1 MNILAESNLWKSFT
15 WVALILAGMVI
26 ALLFVSRSQL
36 HRQVIESEA
45 MFLKAQFEQS
55 MNALLLDELDEEISW
70 IEENSLNER
79 LINQAALESLD
90 IPQVEGVQAY
100 NREFIPIP
108 LPTAVGS
115 PVSSNDFFQ
124 DARLE
129 GWVLRVLPNGSFGLM
144 IHLLDQQESYYI
156 EFQLNGEPLQD
167 AWNRIDT
174 TLIKQGSGLMIFAVF
189 LLWSIF
195 LMMIRQIQAKEKLLI
210 EKTEVLKQTNQELS
224 RAYKTTS
231 LGALTGHLMHALKSP
246 LTALNDLARDPNSLI
261 KEDSIADI
269 RFTIQQ
275 MEGLVHQALETIK
288 ETEKGEISY
297 CLSIK
302 ELFEIARQE
311 FAKKFALARLE
322 LNESSSLTGLFNNL
336 QGNLILA
343 ILGNLFQNSVDAKK
357 DVSLFIECLEEDG
370 NWIILLTDNAG
381 GIATALRKQL
391 FSPMVSRKPRGSG
404 IGLALCKQLAE
415 SMNGSL
421 SLVSSGKQGSC
432 FRLTVPKLESSQSP
446 TPARI

>member
-1 MNILAESNLWKSFT
+1 MNILPESNLWKSFS
-15 WVALILAGMVI
+15 WVALILAGMVV

-36 HRQVIESEA
+36 HRQVVESEA

-55 MNALLLDELDEEISW
+55 MNALLLDELDEEIAW
-70 IEENSLNER
+70 MEENSLEER

-100 NREFIPIP
+100 NREFISIP

-115 PVSSNDFFQ
+115 PVSSNEIFQ

-129 GWVLRVLPNGSFGLM
+129 GWVLRVLPSGSFGLM

-174 TLIKQGSGLMIFAVF
+174 TLIKQGSGLMIFSIV

-195 LMMIRQIQAKEKLLI
+195 LMMIRRIQAKEKLLI

-246 LTALNDLARDPNSLI
+246 LTALNDLARDPNTLI

-275 MEGLVHQALETIK
+275 MEGLVYQALETIK

-311 FAKKFALARLE
+311 FAKKFAIARLE

-415 SMNGSL
+415 SMDGSL
-421 SLVSSGKQGSC
+421 SLLSSGKQGSC
-432 FRLTVPKLESSQSP
+432 FRLTVPKLESSPSP

>member
-1 MNILAESNLWKSFT
+1 MNILAESNLWKSFS
-15 WVALILAGMVI
+15 WVALILAGMVV

-36 HRQVIESEA
+36 HRQVVESEA

-55 MNALLLDELDEEISW
+55 MNALLLDELDEEIAW
-70 IEENSLNER
+70 MEENSLEER

-115 PVSSNDFFQ
+115 PVSSNEIFQ

-129 GWVLRVLPNGSFGLM
+129 GWVLRVLPSGSFGLM

-174 TLIKQGSGLMIFAVF
+174 TLIKQGSGLMIFSIV

-195 LMMIRQIQAKEKLLI
+195 LMMIRRIQAKEKLLI

-246 LTALNDLARDPNSLI
+246 LTALNDLARDPNTLI

-275 MEGLVHQALETIK
+275 MEGLVYQALETIK

-322 LNESSSLTGLFNNL
+322 LNESSSLSGLFNNL

-415 SMNGSL
+415 SMDGSL
-421 SLVSSGKQGSC
+421 SLLSSGKQGSC
-432 FRLTVPKLESSQSP
+432 FRLTVPKLESSPSP
-446 TPARI
+446 TPART

>member
-1 MNILAESNLWKSFT
+1 
-15 WVALILAGMVI
+15 
-26 ALLFVSRSQL
+26 
-36 HRQVIESEA
+36 
-45 MFLKAQFEQS
+45 
-55 MNALLLDELDEEISW
+55 
-70 IEENSLNER
+70 
-79 LINQAALESLD
+79 
-90 IPQVEGVQAY
+90 
-100 NREFIPIP
+100 
-108 LPTAVGS
+108 
-115 PVSSNDFFQ
+115 
-124 DARLE
+124 
-129 GWVLRVLPNGSFGLM
+129 
-144 IHLLDQQESYYI
+144 
-156 EFQLNGEPLQD
+156 
-167 AWNRIDT
+167 
-174 TLIKQGSGLMIFAVF
+174 
-189 LLWSIF
+189 
-195 LMMIRQIQAKEKLLI
+195 
-210 EKTEVLKQTNQELS
+210 
-224 RAYKTTS
+224 
-231 LGALTGHLMHALKSP
+231 MHALKSP
-246 LTALNDLARDPNSLI
+246 LTALNDLARDPSTLI

-275 MEGLVHQALETIK
+275 MEGLVYQALETIK

-415 SMNGSL
+415 SMDGSL
-421 SLVSSGKQGSC
+421 SLLSSGKQGSC

>member
-1 MNILAESNLWKSFT
+1 
-15 WVALILAGMVI
+15 MVI

-174 TLIKQGSGLMIFAVF
+174 TLIKQGSGLMIFSIF

-195 LMMIRQIQAKEKLLI
+195 LMMIRRIQAKEKLLI

-246 LTALNDLARDPNSLI
+246 LTALNDLARDPSTLI

-275 MEGLVHQALETIK
+275 MEGLVYQALETIK

-415 SMNGSL
+415 SMDGSL
-421 SLVSSGKQGSC
+421 SLLSSGKQGSC

>member
-1 MNILAESNLWKSFT
+1 MNILAESNLWKSFS
-15 WVALILAGMVI
+15 WVALILAGMVV

-36 HRQVIESEA
+36 HRQVVESEA

-55 MNALLLDELDEEISW
+55 MNALLLDELDEEIAW
-70 IEENSLNER
+70 MEENSLEER

-115 PVSSNDFFQ
+115 PVSSNEIFQ

-129 GWVLRVLPNGSFGLM
+129 GWVLRVLPSGSFGLM

-174 TLIKQGSGLMIFAVF
+174 TLIKQGSGLMIFSIV

-195 LMMIRQIQAKEKLLI
+195 LMMIRRIQAKEKLLI

-246 LTALNDLARDPNSLI
+246 LTALNDLARDPNTLI

-275 MEGLVHQALETIK
+275 MEGLVYQALETIK

-415 SMNGSL
+415 SMDGSL
-421 SLVSSGKQGSC
+421 SLLSSGKQGSC
-432 FRLTVPKLESSQSP
+432 FRLTVPKLESSPSP

>member
-1 MNILAESNLWKSFT
+1 MNILPESNLWKSFS
-15 WVALILAGMVI
+15 WVALILAGMVV

-36 HRQVIESEA
+36 HRQVVESEA

-55 MNALLLDELDEEISW
+55 MNALLLDELDEEIAW
-70 IEENSLNER
+70 MEENSLEER
-79 LINQAALESLD
+79 LINQVALESLD

-115 PVSSNDFFQ
+115 PVSSNEIFQ

-129 GWVLRVLPNGSFGLM
+129 GWVLRVLPSGSFGLM

-174 TLIKQGSGLMIFAVF
+174 TLIKQGSGLMIFSIV

-195 LMMIRQIQAKEKLLI
+195 LMMIRRIQAKEKLLI

-246 LTALNDLARDPNSLI
+246 LTALNDLARDPNTLI

-275 MEGLVHQALETIK
+275 MEGLVYQALETIK

-415 SMNGSL
+415 SMDGSL
-421 SLVSSGKQGSC
+421 SLLSSGKQGSC
-432 FRLTVPKLESSQSP
+432 FRLTVPKLESSPSP

>member
-174 TLIKQGSGLMIFAVF
+174 TLIKQGSGLMIFSIV

-195 LMMIRQIQAKEKLLI
+195 LMMIRRIQAKEKLLI

-246 LTALNDLARDPNSLI
+246 LTALNDLARDPSTLI

-311 FAKKFALARLE
+311 FAKKFALARLK

-415 SMNGSL
+415 SMGGSL
-421 SLVSSGKQGSC
+421 SLLSSGKQGSC

>member
-174 TLIKQGSGLMIFAVF
+174 TLIKQGSGLMIFSIV

-195 LMMIRQIQAKEKLLI
+195 LMMIRRIQAKEKLLI

-246 LTALNDLARDPNSLI
+246 LTALNDLARDPSTLI

-415 SMNGSL
+415 SMDGSL
-421 SLVSSGKQGSC
+421 SLLSSGKQGSC

>member
-1 MNILAESNLWKSFT
+1 MNILAESNLWKSFS
-15 WVALILAGMVI
+15 WVALILAGMVV

-55 MNALLLDELDEEISW
+55 MNALLLDELDEEIAW
-70 IEENSLNER
+70 MEENSLEER

-90 IPQVEGVQAY
+90 IPQVEGIQAY

-115 PVSSNDFFQ
+115 PVSSNEIFQ

-129 GWVLRVLPNGSFGLM
+129 GWVLRVLPSGSFGLM

-174 TLIKQGSGLMIFAVF
+174 TLIKQGSGLMVF
-189 LLWSIF
+189 SIVLLWSIF
-195 LMMIRQIQAKEKLLI
+195 LMMIRRIQAKEKLLI

-269 RFTIQQ
+269 RFTIHQ
-275 MEGLVHQALETIK
+275 MEGLVYQALETIK

-302 ELFEIARQE
+302 ELLEIPRQE

-322 LNESSSLTGLFNNL
+322 LNESSSLSGLVNNL

-357 DVSLFIECLEEDG
+357 DVSLFIDCIEEDG
-370 NWIILLTDNAG
+370 NWIISLTDNAG

-415 SMNGSL
+415 SMDGSL

-432 FRLTVPKLESSQSP
+432 FRLTVPKLESSPSP

>member
-1 MNILAESNLWKSFT
+1 MKILAESNLWKSFS
-15 WVALILAGMVI
+15 WVALILAGMVV

-36 HRQVIESEA
+36 HRQVVESEA

-55 MNALLLDELDEEISW
+55 MNALLLDELDEEIAW
-70 IEENSLNER
+70 MEENSLEER

-115 PVSSNDFFQ
+115 PVSSNEIFQ

-129 GWVLRVLPNGSFGLM
+129 GWVLRVLPSGSFGLM

-174 TLIKQGSGLMIFAVF
+174 TLIKQGSGLMIFSIV

-195 LMMIRQIQAKEKLLI
+195 LMMIRRIQAKEKLLI

-246 LTALNDLARDPNSLI
+246 LTALNDLARDPSSLI
-261 KEDSIADI
+261 NEDSIADI

-275 MEGLVHQALETIK
+275 MEGLVYQALETIK

-322 LNESSSLTGLFNNL
+322 LNESSSVTGLFNNL

-415 SMNGSL
+415 SMDGSL
-421 SLVSSGKQGSC
+421 SLLSSGKQGSC
-432 FRLTVPKLESSQSP
+432 FRLTVPKLESSPSP
-446 TPARI
+446 TPARL

>member
-124 DARLE
+124 DAKLE

-174 TLIKQGSGLMIFAVF
+174 TLIKQGSGLMIFSIV

-195 LMMIRQIQAKEKLLI
+195 LMMIRRIQAKEKLLI

-246 LTALNDLARDPNSLI
+246 LTALKDLARDPNTLI

-391 FSPMVSRKPRGSG
+391 FSPMVSRKPRVSG

>member
-1 MNILAESNLWKSFT
+1 MNILAESNLWKSFS
-15 WVALILAGMVI
+15 WVALIFAGMVV

-36 HRQVIESEA
+36 HRQVVESEA

-55 MNALLLDELDEEISW
+55 MNALLLDELDEEIAW
-70 IEENSLNER
+70 MEENSLEER

-115 PVSSNDFFQ
+115 PVSSNEIFQ

-129 GWVLRVLPNGSFGLM
+129 GWVLRALPSGSFGLM

-174 TLIKQGSGLMIFAVF
+174 TLIKQGSGLMIFSIV

-195 LMMIRQIQAKEKLLI
+195 LMMIRRIQAKEKLLI

-246 LTALNDLARDPNSLI
+246 LTALNDLARDPNTLI

-275 MEGLVHQALETIK
+275 MEGLVYQALETIK

-311 FAKKFALARLE
+311 FAQKFALARLE
-322 LNESSSLTGLFNNL
+322 LNESSSLSGLFNNL

-415 SMNGSL
+415 SMDGSL
-421 SLVSSGKQGSC
+421 SLLSSGKQGSC
-432 FRLTVPKLESSQSP
+432 FRLTVPKLESSPSP
-446 TPARI
+446 TPART

>member
-1 MNILAESNLWKSFT
+1 MNILAESNLWKSFS
-15 WVALILAGMVI
+15 WVALILAGMVV

-36 HRQVIESEA
+36 HRQVVESEA

-55 MNALLLDELDEEISW
+55 MNALLLDELDEEIAW
-70 IEENSLNER
+70 MEENSLEER

-115 PVSSNDFFQ
+115 PVSSNEIFQ

-129 GWVLRVLPNGSFGLM
+129 GWVLRVLPSGSFGLM

-174 TLIKQGSGLMIFAVF
+174 TLIKQGSGLMIFSIV

-195 LMMIRQIQAKEKLLI
+195 LMMIRRIQAKEKLLI

-246 LTALNDLARDPNSLI
+246 LTALNDLARDPNTLI

-275 MEGLVHQALETIK
+275 MEGLVYQALETIK

-322 LNESSSLTGLFNNL
+322 LNESSSLSGLFNNL

-415 SMNGSL
+415 SMDGSL
-421 SLVSSGKQGSC
+421 SLLSSGKQGSC
-432 FRLTVPKLESSQSP
+432 FRLTVPKLENSPSP
-446 TPARI
+446 TPART

>member
-1 MNILAESNLWKSFT
+1 MNILPESNLWKSFT

-124 DARLE
+124 DAKLE

-174 TLIKQGSGLMIFAVF
+174 TLIKQGLGLMIFAVF

-246 LTALNDLARDPNSLI
+246 LTALKDLARDPNTLI

-421 SLVSSGKQGSC
+421 SLLSSGKQGSC

>member
-1 MNILAESNLWKSFT
+1 MNILAESNLWKSFS
-15 WVALILAGMVI
+15 WVALIFAGMVV

-36 HRQVIESEA
+36 HRQVVESEA

-55 MNALLLDELDEEISW
+55 MNALLLDELDEEIAW
-70 IEENSLNER
+70 MEENSLEER

-115 PVSSNDFFQ
+115 PVSSNEIFQ

-129 GWVLRVLPNGSFGLM
+129 GWVLRVLPSGSFGLM

-174 TLIKQGSGLMIFAVF
+174 TLIKQGSGLMIFSIV

-195 LMMIRQIQAKEKLLI
+195 LMMIRRIQAKEKLLI

-246 LTALNDLARDPNSLI
+246 LTALNDLARDPSSLI

-275 MEGLVHQALETIK
+275 MEGLVYQALETIK

-322 LNESSSLTGLFNNL
+322 LNESSSTTGLFNNL

-415 SMNGSL
+415 SMDGSL
-421 SLVSSGKQGSC
+421 SLLSSGKQGSC
-432 FRLTVPKLESSQSP
+432 FRLTVPKLESSPSP

>member
-1 MNILAESNLWKSFT
+1 MNILAESNLWKSFS
-15 WVALILAGMVI
+15 WVALIFAGMVV

-36 HRQVIESEA
+36 HRQVVESEA

-55 MNALLLDELDEEISW
+55 MNALLLDELDEEIAW
-70 IEENSLNER
+70 MEENSLEER

-115 PVSSNDFFQ
+115 PVSSNEIFQ

-129 GWVLRVLPNGSFGLM
+129 GWVLRVLPSGSFGLM

-174 TLIKQGSGLMIFAVF
+174 TLIKQGSGLMVF
-189 LLWSIF
+189 SIVLLWSIF
-195 LMMIRQIQAKEKLLI
+195 LMMIRRIQAKEKLLI

-246 LTALNDLARDPNSLI
+246 LTALNDLARDPNTLI

-275 MEGLVHQALETIK
+275 MEGLVYQALETIK

-322 LNESSSLTGLFNNL
+322 LNESSSLSGLFNNL

-415 SMNGSL
+415 SMDGSL
-421 SLVSSGKQGSC
+421 SLLSSGKQGSC
-432 FRLTVPKLESSQSP
+432 FRLTVPKLESSPSP

>member
-1 MNILAESNLWKSFT
+1 MNILAESNLWKSFS
-15 WVALILAGMVI
+15 WVALIFAGMVV

-36 HRQVIESEA
+36 HRQVVESEA

-55 MNALLLDELDEEISW
+55 MNALLLDELDEEIAW
-70 IEENSLNER
+70 MEENSLEER

-115 PVSSNDFFQ
+115 PVSSNEIFQ

-129 GWVLRVLPNGSFGLM
+129 GWVLRVLPSGSFGLM

-174 TLIKQGSGLMIFAVF
+174 TLIKQGSGLMIFSIV

-195 LMMIRQIQAKEKLLI
+195 LMMIRRIQAKEKLLI

-246 LTALNDLARDPNSLI
+246 LTALNDLARDPSSLI

-275 MEGLVHQALETIK
+275 MEGLVYQALETIK

-322 LNESSSLTGLFNNL
+322 LNESSSLSGLFNNL

-415 SMNGSL
+415 SMDGSL
-421 SLVSSGKQGSC
+421 SLLSSGKQGSC
-432 FRLTVPKLESSQSP
+432 FRLTVPKLESSPSP

>member
-1 MNILAESNLWKSFT
+1 MNILAESNLWKSFS
-15 WVALILAGMVI
+15 WVALIFAGMVV

-36 HRQVIESEA
+36 HRQVVESEA

-55 MNALLLDELDEEISW
+55 MNALLLDELDEEIAW
-70 IEENSLNER
+70 MEENSLEER

-115 PVSSNDFFQ
+115 PVSSNEIFQ

-129 GWVLRVLPNGSFGLM
+129 GWVLRVLPSGSFGLM

-174 TLIKQGSGLMIFAVF
+174 TLIKQGSGLMVF
-189 LLWSIF
+189 SIVLLWSIF
-195 LMMIRQIQAKEKLLI
+195 LMMIRRIQAKEKLLI

-246 LTALNDLARDPNSLI
+246 LTALNDLARDPNTLI

-275 MEGLVHQALETIK
+275 MEGLVYQALETIK

-322 LNESSSLTGLFNNL
+322 LNESSSLSGLFNNL

-415 SMNGSL
+415 SMDGSL
-421 SLVSSGKQGSC
+421 SLLSSGKQGSC
-432 FRLTVPKLESSQSP
+432 FRLTVPKLESSPSP
-446 TPARI
+446 TPART

>member
-90 IPQVEGVQAY
+90 IPQVEGVQGY

-144 IHLLDQQESYYI
+144 IYLLDQQESYYI

-174 TLIKQGSGLMIFAVF
+174 TLIKQGSGLMIFSIV

-195 LMMIRQIQAKEKLLI
+195 LMMIRRIQAKEKLLI

-246 LTALNDLARDPNSLI
+246 LTALNDLARDPSTLI

-415 SMNGSL
+415 SMDGSL
-421 SLVSSGKQGSC
+421 SLLSSGKQGSC

>member
-1 MNILAESNLWKSFT
+1 MNILPESNLWKSFS
-15 WVALILAGMVI
+15 WVALILAGMVV

-36 HRQVIESEA
+36 HRQVVESEA

-55 MNALLLDELDEEISW
+55 MNALLLDELDEEIAW
-70 IEENSLNER
+70 MEENSLEER

-100 NREFIPIP
+100 NREFISIP

-115 PVSSNDFFQ
+115 PVSSNEIFQ

-129 GWVLRVLPNGSFGLM
+129 GWVLRVLPSGSFALM
-144 IHLLDQQESYYI
+144 IHLPDQQESYYI

-174 TLIKQGSGLMIFAVF
+174 TLIKQGSGLMIFSIV
-189 LLWSIF
+189 LLSSIF
-195 LMMIRQIQAKEKLLI
+195 LMMIRRIQAKEKLLI

-246 LTALNDLARDPNSLI
+246 LTALNDLARDPNTLI

-275 MEGLVHQALETIK
+275 MEGLVYQALETIK

-322 LNESSSLTGLFNNL
+322 LNESSSLSGLFNNL

-415 SMNGSL
+415 SMDGSL
-421 SLVSSGKQGSC
+421 SLLSSGKQGSC

>member
-1 MNILAESNLWKSFT
+1 MNILAESNLWKSFS
-15 WVALILAGMVI
+15 WVALIFAGMVV

-36 HRQVIESEA
+36 HRQVVESEA

-55 MNALLLDELDEEISW
+55 MNALLLDELDEEIAW
-70 IEENSLNER
+70 MEENSLEER

-115 PVSSNDFFQ
+115 PVSSNEIFQ

-129 GWVLRVLPNGSFGLM
+129 GWVLRVLPSGSFGLM

-174 TLIKQGSGLMIFAVF
+174 TLIKQGSGLMIFSIV

-195 LMMIRQIQAKEKLLI
+195 LMMIRRIQAKEKLLI

-246 LTALNDLARDPNSLI
+246 LTALNDLARDPNTLI

-275 MEGLVHQALETIK
+275 MEGLVYQALETIK

-415 SMNGSL
+415 SMDGSL
-421 SLVSSGKQGSC
+421 SLLSSGKQGSC
-432 FRLTVPKLESSQSP
+432 FRLTVPKLESSPSP

>member
-1 MNILAESNLWKSFT
+1 MNILAESNLWKSFS
-15 WVALILAGMVI
+15 WVALILAGMVV

-36 HRQVIESEA
+36 HRQVVESEA

-55 MNALLLDELDEEISW
+55 MNALLLDELDEEIAW
-70 IEENSLNER
+70 MEENSLEER

-115 PVSSNDFFQ
+115 PVSSNEIFQ

-129 GWVLRVLPNGSFGLM
+129 GWVLRVLPSGSFGLM

-174 TLIKQGSGLMIFAVF
+174 TLIKQGSGLMIFSIV

-195 LMMIRQIQAKEKLLI
+195 LMMIRRIQAKEKLLI

-246 LTALNDLARDPNSLI
+246 LTALNDLARDPNTLI

-275 MEGLVHQALETIK
+275 MEGLVYQALETIK

-322 LNESSSLTGLFNNL
+322 LNESSSLSGLFNNL

-415 SMNGSL
+415 SMDGSL
-421 SLVSSGKQGSC
+421 SLLSSGKQGSC
-432 FRLTVPKLESSQSP
+432 FRLTVPKLESSPSP